1 MLRIGRRRGLLG
13 AAAAAAVVLGF
24 AVWYNQRVEVVGRI
38 ALRSWGG
45 EVSVP
50 QPALAMAYPRWAIV
64 TALRQRLASLPA
76 ARSLAEERHAGAMRL
91 WREKSTARDEA
102 LRVVQVAER
111 ANAADLA
118 LCRELYDKAEAGAK
132 EAFAELERRA
142 AWLEG
147 LADPAGLLRDIPGAV
162 DTVGVAPDGSFMLA
176 ARVGQAPVVVVL
188 AGEAGGGQAWLRPTQ
203 TQVAGRIEM
212 DFANENLLTMDGLR
226 EVAGLPRAQHDQ

>member
-1 MLRIGRRRGLLG
+1 MLRIGRRRGLLW
-13 AAAAAAVVLGF
+13 AAAAAAVLLGF
-24 AVWYNQRVEVVGRI
+24 AVWYNQRVDVVGRI

-50 QPALAMAYPRWAIV
+50 QSALAMAYPRRAIV

-76 ARSLAEERHAGAMRL
+76 ARGLAEERHAEAMRL

-142 AWLEG
+142 AGLEG
-147 LADPAGLLRDIPGAV
+147 LADPAGLLRDLPGAV
-162 DTVGVAPDGSFMLA
+162 DTVEVGPEGRFTLA
-176 ARVGQAPVVVVL
+176 AHVGQAPVVVVL
-188 AGEAGGGQAWLRPTQ
+188 AGKAGGGQAWLRPIQ
-203 TQVAGRIEM
+203 TRVAGRIEM
-212 DFANENLLTMDGLR
+212 DFANENLLTMGGLR
-226 EVAGLPRAQHDQ
+226 EMVGLPRGGLDQ

>member
-1 MLRIGRRRGLLG
+1 MRRMGRRKIFLW
-13 AAAAAAVVLGF
+13 AVVAAAVLLGF

-91 WREKSTARDEA
+91 WREKSRARDEA

-142 AWLEG
+142 AGVEG

-162 DTVGVAPDGSFMLA
+162 DTVEVGPDGSFMLA

-188 AGEAGGGQAWLRPTQ
+188 AGEAVGGQAWLRPTQ

-226 EVAGLPRAQHDQ
+226 EVAGLPRARHDQ

>member
-1 MLRIGRRRGLLG
+1 MLRIGRRRGLLW
-13 AAAAAAVVLGF
+13 AAAAAALLLGF
-24 AVWYNQRVEVVGRI
+24 AVWYNQRVEVAGRI

-50 QPALAMAYPRWAIV
+50 QSALAMAYPRRAIV

-76 ARSLAEERHAGAMRL
+76 ARGLAEERHAEAMRL

-142 AWLEG
+142 AGLEG
-147 LADPAGLLRDIPGAV
+147 LADPAGLLRDLPGAV

-188 AGEAGGGQAWLRPTQ
+188 AGEAGGGQAWLRSIQ
-203 TQVAGRIEM
+203 TRVAGRIEM
-212 DFANENLLTMDGLR
+212 DFANENLLTMGGLR
-226 EVAGLPRAQHDQ
+226 EMAGLPRGGHDQ